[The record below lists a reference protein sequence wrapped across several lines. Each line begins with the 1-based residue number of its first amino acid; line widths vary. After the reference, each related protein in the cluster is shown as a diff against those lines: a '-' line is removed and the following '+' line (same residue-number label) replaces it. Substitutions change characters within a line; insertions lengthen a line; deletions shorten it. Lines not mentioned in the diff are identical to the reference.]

1 MTIPTTAPEPAAV
14 GTWMEETTT
23 STSTVTPPVATSTAT
38 REFVKQSV
46 RENRK
51 RPRSQPATVV
61 FASLSHYDYIVM
73 GLMSL
78 APLALIFSMIM
89 INMDKSLP
97 EEEVQRKV
105 WILVW
110 TLILVF
116 VIYMAILPR
125 QIDVRSN
132 GSIGVKTALFTY
144 IFTGVCRAY
153 EAGIGREDFVRSR
166 LKFGASLTANRVVV
180 RRRHGKSD
188 IVVTPSDP
196 QGFVQAVEQVV
207 GQLDAL
213 NEEECLEAGDKP
225 DLAAVV

>member
-1 MTIPTTAPEPAAV
+1 MTVPTTSPEPAAV
-14 GTWMEETTT
+14 DTP
-23 STSTVTPPVATSTAT
+23 VTPPAARSTAT
-38 REFVKQSV
+38 LEFVKQSS
-46 RENRK
+46 RANKK
-51 RPRSQPATVV
+51 RPRSQPSTVV
-61 FASLSHYDYIVM
+61 FASLSHYDSIVM
-73 GLMSL
+73 AMMSL
-78 APLALIFSMIM
+78 APLSILFSMIM
-89 INMDKSLP
+89 INRDKSLQ
-97 EEEVQRKV
+97 EEEVQQKV

-125 QIDVRSN
+125 QVDVRSN
-132 GSIGVKTALFTY
+132 GSIGVKTALYTY

-153 EAGIGREDFVRSR
+153 EAGIGREDFVRPR

-188 IVVTPSDP
+188 LVVTPSDP

-207 GQLDAL
+207 GQLEAL
-213 NEEECLEAGDKP
+213 NEEERVEAGDKP